1 MGFVPLRR
9 ARLNQPNGDG
19 IDWGNPLTKKLSV
32 LFVGGDG
39 REIVNGVQ
47 FLKSGSPLNTVGQSG
62 RCLRGVNG
70 GASYDGFYPPETAQN
85 SRSDKLYAP
94 IAPPVTLFIV
104 GSGKSGSNL
113 GAALIRGNG
122 SGTPAFALA
131 FWDGTFRGAS
141 VALRTS
147 GGSISV
153 TSPSTTSPNSVVGGV
168 HVAVAVIGKTTT
180 TVYCDGFQK
189 DSFSTPSGNF
199 YYEYSD
205 SYRCLSTVGGYVYG
219 GGDLAMSGA
228 VFGEE
233 WSEKQVLDFIA
244 NPWQVFL

>member
-9 ARLNQPNGDG
+9 TRLNQPTGDG
-19 IDWGNPLTKKLSV
+19 IDWSNPFTKKLSV

-47 FLKSGSPLNTVGQSG
+47 FLKSGSPLNSVGQSG
-62 RCLRGVNG
+62 RCLSGVNG
-70 GASYDGFYPPETAQN
+70 GASYDGFYPPETSQN

-94 IAPPVTLFIV
+94 VAPPITLFVV

-113 GAALIRGNG
+113 GAGLVRGNG
-122 SGTPAFALA
+122 SGTPAFALS

-141 VALRTS
+141 VSVRTS

-153 TSPSTTSPNSVVGGV
+153 TTPTTSAPNSVVGGT

-189 DSFSTPSGNF
+189 DTFSTPSGNF
-199 YYEYSD
+199 YYEHND
-205 SYRCLSTVGGYVYG
+205 QYRCLSVGGAYSYG
-219 GGDLAMSGA
+219 GGDVAMCGA
-228 VFGEE
+228 IFGEE
-233 WSEKQVLDFIA
+233 WSEKQARDFIA
-244 NPWQVFL
+244 NPWQIFQ